1 MGDPAKSENAAVTW
15 DGVLV
20 AAEAGTKALD
30 ELEVDLAIR
39 AKLACSIVY
48 QTDEYRFNR
57 WLEAL
62 RGLRAAWDGIE
73 P

>member
-15 DGVLV
+15 DEVLV
-20 AAEAGTKALD
+20 AAEAGSKALD
-30 ELEVDLAIR
+30 ELEAHLAIQ
-39 AKLACSIVY
+39 AKLARGIVY

-62 RGLRAAWDGIE
+62 RELRAAWEGIE